1 MPSIS
6 VVPLSR
12 EHRRYFYVKDRT
24 GASQWDFPT
33 EDDKEEDLK
42 DGQGT
47 QTQTSSQVD
56 TKTSASG
63 VTGKSVITAAAL
75 RLGENYWGV
84 ERKITAIKSV
94 QYIFLCCNC
103 IIMLISLFFFYCFI
117 FKQRIYMSS
126 YCPATATSSAQSI
139 ILLVPIP
146 TSTS

>member
-1 MPSIS
+1 M
-6 VVPLSR
+6 
-12 EHRRYFYVKDRT
+12 KDRT

-47 QTQTSSQVD
+47 QTQSSSQVD

-63 VTGKSVITAAAL
+63 VTGKSIITDAYL
-75 RLGENYWGV
+75 RLGEKYWGV
-84 ERKITAIKSV
+84 ERKIIAIKSV

-103 IIMLISLFFFYCFI
+103 IIMLISLFFFFSFF

-126 YCPATATSSAQSI
+126 YCPATTTSSAQSI

>member
-63 VTGKSVITAAAL
+63 VTGKSVITAADL

-103 IIMLISLFFFYCFI
+103 IIMLISLFFYCFI

>member
-1 MPSIS
+1 M
-6 VVPLSR
+6 
-12 EHRRYFYVKDRT
+12 KDRT

-103 IIMLISLFFFYCFI
+103 IIMLISLFFLLFYF
-117 FKQRIYMSS
+117 
-126 YCPATATSSAQSI
+126 
-139 ILLVPIP
+139 
-146 TSTS
+146 